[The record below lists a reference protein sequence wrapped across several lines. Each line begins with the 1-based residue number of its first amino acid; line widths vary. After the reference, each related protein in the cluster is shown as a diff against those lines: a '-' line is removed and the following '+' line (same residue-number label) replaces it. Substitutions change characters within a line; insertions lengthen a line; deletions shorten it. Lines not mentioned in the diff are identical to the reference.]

1 MLLLTCSRRPEGDGD
16 TEEPRPPPFESK
28 ELGGR
33 GEDGM
38 SMGGRG
44 TEPAPSL
51 STLLVLVCLP
61 KLLEP
66 LPLMVAY

>member
-16 TEEPRPPPFESK
+16 TEEPIPPPFESNG
-28 ELGGR
+28 LGGR

-44 TEPAPSL
+44 TEFAPSL
-51 STLLVLVCLP
+51 ASLLLIVSLP
-61 KLLEP
+61 KLGEP
-66 LPLMVAY
+66 LPFMVA